1 MKKVL
6 VILAHSDIESSIVN
20 KRFAQEFELYES
32 VTVKDIK
39 SLYPDYN
46 IDVEK
51 EQDDLRCANKIVFQF
66 PLYWFNSPAILKEY
80 IDKVFDFGFAFDMDE
95 NGYVSK
101 ELRGKEF
108 MLVVS
113 AGGEEK
119 LYNSDDAVSIE
130 KCLTPFYETAKFTGM
145 IQTESFYTYEAMPEL
160 ITQDRLDKEAKK
172 YKEAVL
178 A

>member
-1 MKKVL
+1 MKRIL
-6 VILAHSDIESSIVN
+6 VILAHSDISTSIVN

-39 SLYPDYN
+39 SLYPNYE

-51 EQDDLRCANKIVFQF
+51 EQDDLRAADKIVFQF

-108 MLVVS
+108 MLAVS

-119 LYNSDDAVSIE
+119 LYSADDATSIQ

-145 IQTESFYTYEAMPEL
+145 SVQEPFFVYDAMPEL
-160 ITQDRLDKEAKK
+160 ITEERLNDEAKK
-172 YKEAVL
+172 FKEAVL
-178 A
+178 S

>member
-6 VILAHSDIESSIVN
+6 VILAHSDIDASIVN

-32 VTVKDIK
+32 VTVKEIK

-51 EQDDLRCANKIVFQF
+51 EQDDLRRADKIVFQF

-95 NGYVSK
+95 NGYTSK
-101 ELRGKEF
+101 ELTGKEF
-108 MLVVS
+108 MLAVS

-119 LYNSDDAVSIE
+119 LYNDENAVSVE

-145 IQTESFYTYEAMPEL
+145 IAQEPFFVYEAMPEF
-160 ITQDRLDKEAKK
+160 ISEERLNLEAKK